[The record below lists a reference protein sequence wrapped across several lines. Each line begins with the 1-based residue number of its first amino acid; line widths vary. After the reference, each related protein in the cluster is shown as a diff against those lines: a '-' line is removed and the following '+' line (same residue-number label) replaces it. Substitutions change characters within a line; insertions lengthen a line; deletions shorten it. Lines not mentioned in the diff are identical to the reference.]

1 MIDLNFS
8 ATTRPPRPTERDG
21 VDYIF
26 LSLDRFH
33 ERVAAGDFLEYEEVH
48 GNYYGTL
55 RETVDR
61 FLAAGKTVLFDI
73 DVNGALAIKKVY
85 PEAILIFIMPPDM
98 EALRTRLKDRG
109 SDDSAEIEKR
119 LRRLPM
125 ELEKGWRF
133 DHQVV
138 NDSLDRAVAE
148 IETIIDAGR

>member
-1 MIDLNFS
+1 MVGL
-8 ATTRPPRPTERDG
+8 RPSR
-21 VDYIF
+21 
-26 LSLDRFH
+26 